1 MKVPNASKL
10 GVSRKVDFNI
20 KGTLFPFTQRFCGST
35 KLKKRQMGNVGEPR
49 SQKALIILSPLPHP
63 PPPPPPPPPPK
74 KTKKTHTHAHRHATP
89 ALLKAQ
95 RIGNSQRRH
104 EE

>member
-35 KLKKRQMGNVGEPR
+35 KLKKRQMGNVGEP
-49 SQKALIILSPLPHP
+49 SL
-63 PPPPPPPPPPK
+63 
-74 KTKKTHTHAHRHATP
+74 
-89 ALLKAQ
+89 
-95 RIGNSQRRH
+95 RRH
-104 EE
+104 